1 MATGRIEDIAGRLEQ
16 RGIQAGELRQLQE
29 ELDVIER
36 PPGVFGRLSAALKRT
51 ATNQWRHVVGELQE
65 SREVMGLISGRL
77 RGDAQLGPEDIDK
90 IRSQLLDLLKV
101 VPAGIIAAGNAALP
115 IPGTGIFTPWILARL
130 GLMPSCW
137 REAHLLNQLQE
148 EQKRLREAGHDS
160 EADAIAALYHELEE
174 EAVGRESAARD
185 AALLT
190 HWDANSNGIWD
201 DDERAAYQKEV
212 DRLKKLVPKRGNS
225 KRWFLQYEG
234 QVFGPYRLSELTG
247 ADVPA
252 DMLTCLDGKT
262 GWISLEDLIER

>member
-1 MATGRIEDIAGRLEQ
+1 MATGRIEDIAGRLEE
-16 RGIQAGELRQLQE
+16 RGIPSGALHLLQE
-29 ELDVIER
+29 ELNVIER
-36 PPGVFGRLSAALKRT
+36 PPGVFGRISAAFKRT

-77 RGDAQLGPEDIDK
+77 RGDTQLGPEDVDK
-90 IRSQLLDLLKV
+90 IRSQLLDILKV

-137 REAHLLNQLQE
+137 REAHLLSTLQK
-148 EQKRLREAGHDS
+148 EQERLREAGHTL
-160 EADAIAALYHELEE
+160 EADEVDALRRELLEE
-174 EAVGRESAARD
+174 ATGREAAARD

-190 HWDANSNGIWD
+190 HWDANNNGVWD
-201 DDERAAYQKEV
+201 DEERAAYQEEV
-212 DRLKKLVPKRGNS
+212 ARLKVLMTRRGNS
-225 KRWFLQYEG
+225 KRWFLQFER
-234 QVFGPYRLSELTG
+234 QVFGPYRLSELEG

-262 GWISLEDLIER
+262 GWISLEDLIED